1 MPKKPQQVFTFTGVL
16 EKLTGKGAWS
26 YVEFPHDVKALYGT
40 RAAVRM
46 KGTYNGIPMD
56 RALLPNKSGYH
67 LIIFSTEMRR
77 KAKLKHG
84 DPVRIE
90 IWRNEKPDELVI
102 PEELAETLD
111 FFPEMKEAW
120 DELTTGMR
128 RGMCIWV
135 GSGKTVE
142 TRAKRV
148 AELLRRFEN
157 GNFQVG
163 GGPEG
168 KTKAPK
174 K

>member
-1 MPKKPQQVFTFTGVL
+1 MAKPEQIFRFTGTL
-16 EKLTGKGAWS
+16 EKLSGKGAWS
-26 YVEFPHDVKALYGT
+26 YVEFPHDVKELYGT

-56 RALLPNKSGYH
+56 RALLPSKSGYH

-77 KAKLKHG
+77 KGKLKHG
-84 DPVRIE
+84 DPVYIE
-90 IWRNEKPDELVI
+90 IWRNERPDELEV

-111 FFPEMKEAW
+111 FFPEMKAAW
-120 DELTTGMR
+120 DTLTTGMR

-135 GSGKTVE
+135 GSGKALE

-163 GGPEG
+163 GGPDG
-168 KTKAPK
+168 KAKPPK